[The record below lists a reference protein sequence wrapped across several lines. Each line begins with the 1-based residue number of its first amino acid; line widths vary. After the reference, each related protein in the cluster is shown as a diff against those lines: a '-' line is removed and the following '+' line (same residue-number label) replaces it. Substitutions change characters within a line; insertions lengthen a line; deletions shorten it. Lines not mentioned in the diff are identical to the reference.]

1 MNKILVFFVLGII
14 LANGAYAL
22 GISPARTT
30 VDFSPGMEKTVQFT
44 VVNSEHKE
52 MELILYTQGE
62 L

>member
-30 VDFSPGMEKTVQFT
+30 VDFSPGM
-44 VVNSEHKE
+44 
-52 MELILYTQGE
+52 
-62 L
+62 